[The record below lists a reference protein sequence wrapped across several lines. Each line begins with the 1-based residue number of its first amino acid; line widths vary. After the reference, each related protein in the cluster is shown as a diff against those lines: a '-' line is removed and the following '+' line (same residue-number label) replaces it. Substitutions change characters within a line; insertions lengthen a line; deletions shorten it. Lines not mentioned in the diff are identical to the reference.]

1 MKASEL
7 AAAARKQDADNSSKP
22 PAARVG
28 TGFDDSETVKDDLD
42 KEIEH
47 EALENGID
55 TKRSMNEDRQDGD
68 IGDDGDAADAEAA
81 PDGRHGPAYS
91 GSESAETKRERQS
104 HQQAPHDRNRL

>member
-7 AAAARKQDADNSSKP
+7 AAAARKQDADNYRKP
-22 PAARVG
+22 SAVSTG

-55 TKRSMNEDRQDGD
+55 TKRAMNEDRQDGD

-91 GSESAETKRERQS
+91 GAESAEARRETRS
-104 HQQAPHDRNRL
+104 HQQAPHHGNRL

>member
-7 AAAARKQDADNSSKP
+7 ASAARKQDADNSSKP
-22 PAARVG
+22 PAARTG

-42 KEIEH
+42 REIEH
-47 EALENGID
+47 EVSGID
-55 TKRSMNEDRQDGD
+55 TKRSMTEDRQDGD

-91 GSESAETKRERQS
+91 GPESKEARRERRS
-104 HQQAPHDRNRL
+104 HQQAPHNGNRL